1 VGKPALS
8 LCVLSPGRGG
18 EARSSVKAQE
28 FPDRFRQMREV
39 LFNMSKG
46 GSTLQI
52 ARKLAEAVAEGLG
65 VYIWDIQYLKE
76 GASWYLR
83 ALIDKDGGIT
93 LKDCEDFHRAFGAVL
108 DKEDPIE
115 GNYWLE
121 VASPG
126 LERELNKDWHFEKLI
141 GERIQVKLI
150 RPKDGQSLFIGELR
164 GKDADG
170 IKILTDSGEEALVAP
185 KEAAWVRQYYDFDKG
200 DSKDL

>member
-1 VGKPALS
+1 
-8 LCVLSPGRGG
+8 
-18 EARSSVKAQE
+18 
-28 FPDRFRQMREV
+28 
-39 LFNMSKG
+39 MSKG